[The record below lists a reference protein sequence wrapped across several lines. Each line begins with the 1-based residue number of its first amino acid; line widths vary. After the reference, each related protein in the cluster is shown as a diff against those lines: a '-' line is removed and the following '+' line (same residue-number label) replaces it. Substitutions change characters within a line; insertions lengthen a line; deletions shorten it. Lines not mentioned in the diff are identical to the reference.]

1 MTTFVIAASPAI
13 HSSDMFKSQFMN
25 RDQSALNEATAAPIF
40 LFQYRRWIITGVPDG
55 YDFFDDGIVAAV
67 DDNSKPQMTEEG
79 DYAETL
85 SAEQL
90 AQHVYGD
97 WDVPCAIETWET
109 DRVFLTRQEAEEYGK
124 ARSYNYRDGWRVYAV
139 NCVGELAQALRDGS
153 EFDTKR
159 VDNPVI

>member
-1 MTTFVIAASPAI
+1 
-13 HSSDMFKSQFMN
+13 MFKSQFST
-25 RDQSALNEATAAPIF
+25 RDKSALDEATASPIF
-40 LFQYRRWIITGVPDG
+40 LFQRRRWIITGVPYG

-67 DDNSKPQMTEEG
+67 DDDGKPLMTESG

-85 SAEQL
+85 TSEEL
-90 AQHVYGD
+90 SKHSYGD
-97 WDVPCAIETWET
+97 WDVECAIETWET

-124 ARSYNYRDGWRVYAV
+124 SRAYNYRDGWRVYSV

-153 EFDTKR
+153 EFDAKR